1 VTTAS
6 FHTQNPVINISQD
19 HKSSAAASSKPA
31 PSEHA
36 AVVAMSSSAPT
47 ADAAVLVPVRQKT
60 FTDHSGQ
67 EVTVVQAPADAV
79 KKEVVV
85 VEEKK
90 PNEKVVVVEKKPEE
104 KKDVMIVEEK
114 KPEKDKVAVV
124 EEKKPA
130 AVVIVA
136 PTPDDASR
144 KTTVVEEKT
153 HEKDKVM
160 VAEDKKPAAVVI
172 VAPTPDDASKKTT
185 IVEEKK
191 PVTTTS
197 GETETTVK
205 ETKTT
210 IVDEKKP
217 VAAAAD
223 EGASTTS
230 TKTTTTTTTTVIDTF
245 VISKPVGIFS
255 QYKTP
260 GSVNLVLNKD
270 VVTNSVGKTTFKVR
284 LRVSLPLIPLAN
296 TQTDPR
302 QRHRRR
308 HHQCS
313 DLHLAPQ
320 MSSQFLVRRAAS
332 SPLSREEHPSSPLQ
346 D

>member
-1 VTTAS
+1 
-6 FHTQNPVINISQD
+6 
-19 HKSSAAASSKPA
+19 
-31 PSEHA
+31 
-36 AVVAMSSSAPT
+36 MSSSPPTTDPAVPAPI
-47 ADAAVLVPVRQKT
+47 RQKT

-67 EVTVVQAPADAV
+67 EVTVVQAPADPA
-79 KKEVVV
+79 KKDFVV

-90 PNEKVVVVEKKPEE
+90 PDEKVVVVEKKPEGKRDVVVVEEKHPEE
-104 KKDVMIVEEK
+104 KKVVVVEEK
-114 KPEKDKVAVV
+114 KPEEKKDVVIVEEKEPEKDKVVVV

-130 AVVIVA
+130 AVVV
-136 PTPDDASR
+136 
-144 KTTVVEEKT
+144 
-153 HEKDKVM
+153 
-160 VAEDKKPAAVVI
+160 

-332 SPLSREEHPSSPLQ
+332 SPLSREEHPSRPLQ